1 MRDKT
6 RIAKPTNRVTAIAL
20 TVALA
25 SCFLFP
31 ANAYSAGVAFFVDI
45 AARRASLSAS
55 TAQCASQPVVASGL
69 RTPVKLIFSQH
80 SNLLVAEMGYGPNSG
95 RISIVDPSSGQQ
107 RTLLDGLPSGFVLP
121 SDISS
126 GPSGLAMRGRTLYL
140 TIGGGDS
147 TLPGAAP
154 NTRVPNPNPSSPLF
168 SSVLAIDFTP
178 HVEQTTAGFTLTY
191 ADHLALRSGSKVNL
205 DNGGGDHIRVRLVA
219 DFPDYTSEPRT
230 GEPNNVRPSDPFGLV
245 ISANQLYIVDSD
257 SNALRVVDLQTNEA
271 ATLTTFAPLSPG
283 GAVEGVV
290 GSVIPGGSV
299 LSNSLAAPSPASVE
313 AIPASIRFYGDQ
325 LLVTTLTGSPFP
337 TAAAQVRI
345 VDPATGSD
353 APFITGLS
361 TAIDV
366 LPLRGRGRTSEFLTL
381 ELSADAQSGAP
392 GRLRRYTSTG
402 AAPIVVADCLNSPTS
417 MARDERTGELFI
429 TEIFTG
435 RIVKVSASAL
445 ANGVDSVFGFEPQ
458 PISSTA
464 R

>member
-1 MRDKT
+1 MRNKT

-31 ANAYSAGVAFFVDI
+31 ANAYSAGVFFLVDI

-80 SNLLVAEMGYGPNSG
+80 SNLLVAEMGFGPNSG
-95 RISIVDPSSGQQ
+95 RISIVDPLSGQQ

-126 GPSGLAMRGRTLYL
+126 GPSGLVMRGRTLYL

-154 NTRVPNPNPSSPLF
+154 NTRVPNPNPSSPIF

-191 ADHLALRSGSKVNL
+191 DDHLALRSGSKVNL
-205 DNGGGDHIRVRLVA
+205 DNGGGDHIRVQLVA
-219 DFPDYTSEPRT
+219 DFPDYVAEPRA

-257 SNALRVVDLQTNEA
+257 SNAIRAVDLQTNETT
-271 ATLTTFAPLSPG
+271 TLTTFAPLSIGGSAGVASGALPG
-283 GAVEGVV
+283 GN
-290 GSVIPGGSV
+290 V
-299 LSNSLAAPSPASVE
+299 LSNSLAAPSPASQVE
-313 AIPASIRFYGDQ
+313 AIPTSIRFYGDQ

-353 APFITGLS
+353 APFITGLT

-366 LPLRGRGRTSEFLTL
+366 LLLRGRGRTSEFLTL
-381 ELSADAQSGAP
+381 ELSADAQGGAP
-392 GRLRRYTSTG
+392 GRLRRHTSTD
-402 AAPIVVADCLNSPTS
+402 AAPVVVAGCLNSPTS
-417 MARDERTGELFI
+417 MARDERTGELYI

-435 RIVKVSASAL
+435 RIVKVSAT
-445 ANGVDSVFGFEPQ
+445 ANGVDGVFGFEPQ
-458 PISSTA
+458 PISATA